1 MHAKQRRITV
11 HLDAYSEVPVAP
23 NGAMRVSEP
32 NSADLEPGSVWVT
45 IGVEDSGKGLTE
57 AELKKLFA
65 RFAQANPKCVLGS
78 GSWALAID

>member
-11 HLDAYSEVPVAP
+11 HIDASAELPSAS

-32 NSADLEPGSVWVT
+32 DASDLLSDSVWIT
-45 IGVEDSGKGLTE
+45 IGVEDSGKGLTS

-65 RFAQANPKCVLGS
+65 RFAQANPK
-78 GSWALAID
+78 